1 MAPMHEAA
9 ERGDVDALA
18 ALVRDSQ
25 DPGQLLRA
33 RDAFD
38 RTPLLWVREL
48 GIDRRVEEAPIHID
62 GLIKLMPTRQTQQAA
77 RRGHAPAVAWL
88 LDRATST
95 STAAEAAAEADHFG
109 NTSLHVAAREG
120 FLGVVS
126 LLVAR
131 GADPTA
137 RNRYGWTALIAAS
150 GACFFWRRWKAFS
163 NHLSDC
169 GQ

>member
-95 STAAEAAAEADHFG
+95 STAAEAAARPT
-109 NTSLHVAAREG
+109 TSATRLCTWRPARG
-120 FLGVVS
+120 FWRWS

-150 GACFFWRRWKAFS
+150 GACFFLAS
-163 NHLSDC
+163 LESL
-169 GQ
+169 Q